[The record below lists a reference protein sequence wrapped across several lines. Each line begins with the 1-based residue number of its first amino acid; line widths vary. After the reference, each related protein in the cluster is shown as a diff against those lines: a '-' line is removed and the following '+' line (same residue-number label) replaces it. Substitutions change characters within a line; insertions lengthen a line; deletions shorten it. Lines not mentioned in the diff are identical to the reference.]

1 MSSQNDDVEISRLL
15 HEKAEEF
22 ELAPELVRDIYEAE
36 QRVVNME
43 RRSRIYK
50 RVHELLESHLESV

>member
-1 MSSQNDDVEISRLL
+1 MSNEIDQEIADTIR
-15 HEKAEEF
+15 EKADEF
-22 ELAPELVRDIYEAE
+22 DLPPELLLNIYAAE

-50 RVHELLESHLESV
+50 RVHELLEEHIEAVK

>member
-1 MSSQNDDVEISRLL
+1 MASQNEDDEISRLL

-22 ELAPELVRDIYEAE
+22 DLPPELVTDIYEAE

-50 RVHELLESHLESV
+50 RVHELLEDCLD